1 MHSILIIDDDDYV
14 LKSLARL
21 LRSEE
26 LGISCYHDPQEALIQ
41 CSVRQFDLILSD
53 QRMPGML
60 GTEFFAHIAANFP
73 ETRRILISGYT
84 DFDDVTGAFNQGVIH
99 KFIVKPWNNTQLKS
113 VIAQQLQL
121 KDVGENDNPTSRQEV
136 KELASEPAGSFH
148 GIVTEDPALKEQL
161 AIIAKTAATDA
172 PFYINGETGTGK
184 EMIARAIHLESE
196 RSKEN
201 FVAINCANLTETL
214 LESQLFGHKKG
225 AFTGADRDQKGM
237 LEEAEGGTLFLDEV
251 VEIPLALQ
259 AKLLRV
265 LQEREF
271 TPVGETR
278 ARKFDVK
285 VISAS
290 AVSLAEAV
298 TDGRFRED
306 LRYRLEV
313 IPVQLPPLRAR
324 EQDKKLLF
332 DFFLAKQFVR
342 QGREALPVD
351 DEVYEIVRTYA
362 WPGNVRE
369 LVNVCTYIAA
379 LSSED
384 DSSVSLDKLP
394 LAITAQTGS
403 TNESAIESA
412 AGSANKS
419 INESAAGS
427 APEPIPETQTSGGV
441 KNNPVITRES
451 LQQAIEEF
459 GGHRE
464 NIAAHFGISRMTL
477 WRKLKQF
484 GLAE

>member
-21 LRSEE
+21 LRSED

-41 CSVRQFDLILSD
+41 CSVREFDLILSD

-60 GTEFFAHIAANFP
+60 GTEFFARISESFP
-73 ETRRILISGYT
+73 STRRVLISGYT
-84 DFDDVTGAFNQGVIH
+84 DFDDVTEAFNKGFIH
-99 KFIVKPWNNTQLKS
+99 KFLVKPWNNQQLKT
-113 VIAQQLQL
+113 VIAEQLNL
-121 KDVGENDNPTSRQEV
+121 
-136 KELASEPAGSFH
+136 KELGDSDPVAQQIPAPVEQKAVASGFH
-148 GIVTEDPALKEQL
+148 GIVTEDTALKDQL
-161 AIIAKTAATDA
+161 SIISRTATTDS

-184 EMIARAIHLESE
+184 EMVARAIHMESE
-196 RSKEN
+196 RSEGS

-265 LQEREF
+265 LQEREY
-271 TPVGETR
+271 TPVGDTR
-278 ARKFDVK
+278 TRKFDVK

-290 AVSLAEAV
+290 AVPLDRAV
-298 TDGRFRED
+298 SDGVFRED

-313 IPVQLPPLRAR
+313 IPIHLPPLRER
-324 EQDKKLLF
+324 GHDLRLLF
-332 DFFLAKQFVR
+332 DFFLSQQFVR
-342 QGREALPVD
+342 QGRELLPVHAD
-351 DEVYEIVRTYA
+351 VYRTIEGYS

-379 LSSED
+379 LSNVD
-384 DSSVSLDKLP
+384 DEAVTVDKLP
-394 LAITAQTGS
+394 IAITSKVGASATVSGS
-403 TNESAIESA
+403 
-412 AGSANKS
+412 GSEMKPAKKS
-419 INESAAGS
+419 
-427 APEPIPETQTSGGV
+427 
-441 KNNPVITRES
+441 NPVISRES
-451 LQQAIEEF
+451 LEQAIEQY

-464 NIAAHFGISRMTL
+464 NMAAHFGISRMTL

-484 GLAE
+484 GLEE